1 MAGSF
6 HPVCVTIGDS
16 DSSGGSGIQAD
27 LKTFMALNCYGA
39 SAITAVMAQSLT
51 GIHSQLPIPEG
62 HVRAQLDAIAESLP
76 IKAIKVGY
84 LPSAQV
90 VRVVGRWLRETPN
103 IPVVVDPIIATNKGV
118 ALTQPEVIR
127 AICEELL
134 PRCTLATPNR
144 FEAATLAGMEE
155 CLEVSDM
162 QAAATLLMKRH
173 GCPILVTGGGFD
185 GRHVD
190 LLAAMDGVSHYES
203 PTIRRGKI
211 IGTGCAHSG
220 AITALLAKGDSLREA
235 ILDAKGYVTG
245 AIHAAPELP
254 GGTAVLWHGIT
265 VREQV
270 MADVTAQVLPKRA
283 DTTPLGNRILPP
295 T

>member
-1 MAGSF
+1 MSGSF

-39 SAITAVMAQSLT
+39 SVITAVMAQSLS

-76 IKAIKVGY
+76 IKAIKVSY
-84 LPSAQV
+84 LPNAQV
-90 VRVVGRWLRETPN
+90 ARVVGRWLRESPG

-118 ALTQPEVIR
+118 ALTQPEVIN

-134 PRCTLATPNR
+134 PRGTLATPNR
-144 FEAATLAGMEE
+144 FEAATLAGMDE
-155 CLEVSDM
+155 CLDVGDM
-162 QAAATLLMKRH
+162 QEAATQLLKRY
-173 GCPILVTGGGFD
+173 GCPILVTGGGFE
-185 GRHVD
+185 GKHVD
-190 LLAAMDGVSHYES
+190 LLAAMDGISHYES

-254 GGTAVLWHGIT
+254 GGLGVLWHGIT

-270 MADVTAQVLPKRA
+270 MADVTAQVLSA
-283 DTTPLGNRILPP
+283 TPQA
-295 T
+295 

>member
-1 MAGSF
+1 MAGSL

-39 SAITAVMAQSLT
+39 SVITAVMAQSLT

-62 HVRAQLDAIAESLP
+62 HVRAQLDAVAESLP

-84 LPSAQV
+84 LPNAQV
-90 VRVVGRWLRETPN
+90 ARVVGRWLREAPG

-134 PRCTLATPNR
+134 PRGTLATPNR
-144 FEAATLAGMEE
+144 FEAATLSGLDE
-155 CLEVSDM
+155 CLDVADM
-162 QAAATLLMKRH
+162 QEAATSLLKRY
-173 GCPILVTGGGFD
+173 GCPILVTGGGVD
-185 GRHVD
+185 GKHID
-190 LLAAMDGVSHYES
+190 LLAALDGVSHYES
-203 PTIRRGKI
+203 PTIKRGKI

-254 GGTAVLWHGIT
+254 GGLGVLWHGIT

-270 MADVTAQVLPKRA
+270 MADVTASVLRA
-283 DTTPLGNRILPP
+283 TPPA
-295 T
+295 

>member
-1 MAGSF
+1 MGASL

-39 SAITAVMAQSLT
+39 SALTAVMAQSLT
-51 GIHSQLPIPEG
+51 GIDSQMPITEG
-62 HVRAQLDAIAESLP
+62 HVRAQLDAIASSLP

-84 LPSAQV
+84 LPNAQV
-90 VRVVGRWLRETPN
+90 ARVVGRWLRESPG

-134 PRCTLATPNR
+134 PRGTLATPNR
-144 FEAATLAGMEE
+144 FEAATLAGMDE
-155 CLEVSDM
+155 CLDVGDM
-162 QAAATLLMKRH
+162 QEAATQLLKRY
-173 GCPILVTGGGFD
+173 GCPILVTGGGFE
-185 GRHVD
+185 GKHVD
-190 LLAAMDGVSHYES
+190 LLAAMDGISHYES

-211 IGTGCAHSG
+211 VGAGCAHSG

-254 GGTAVLWHGIT
+254 GGLGVLWHGIT

-270 MADVTAQVLPKRA
+270 MADVTAQVLSAK
-283 DTTPLGNRILPP
+283 PLA
-295 T
+295 

>member
-1 MAGSF
+1 MAGSI

-39 SAITAVMAQSLT
+39 SVITAVMAQSLT

-76 IKAIKVGY
+76 IAAVKVGY
-84 LPSAQV
+84 LPNAQV
-90 VRVVGRWLRETPN
+90 ARVVGRWLREAPK

-127 AICEELL
+127 AICDDLL
-134 PRCTLATPNR
+134 PRGTLATPNR

-155 CLEVSDM
+155 CLDVADM
-162 QAAATLLMKRH
+162 QRAAIQLLKRH

-190 LLAAMDGVSHYES
+190 LLAALDGASHYES
-203 PTIRRGKI
+203 PTIKRGKI
-211 IGTGCAHSG
+211 IGTGCAHSA

-235 ILDAKGYVTG
+235 ILDAKGFVTG
-245 AIHAAPELP
+245 AIQAAPELP
-254 GGTAVLWHGIT
+254 GGSSVLWHGIT

-270 MADVTAQVLPKRA
+270 MADVTAQVLPMRT
-283 DTTPLGNRILPP
+283 DTTPYANRVLPG
-295 T
+295 

>member
-1 MAGSF
+1 MGGSF
-6 HPVCVTIGDS
+6 HPVCITIGDS

-39 SAITAVMAQSLT
+39 SVITAVMAQGLT

-62 HVRAQLDAIAESLP
+62 HVRAQLDAVAECLP

-84 LPSAQV
+84 LPNAQV
-90 VRVVGRWLRETPN
+90 ARVVGRWLREAPG

-134 PRCTLATPNR
+134 PRGTLATPNR
-144 FEAATLAGMEE
+144 FEAATLAGMDE
-155 CLEVSDM
+155 CLDVGDM
-162 QAAATLLMKRH
+162 QEAATILLKRY
-173 GCPILVTGGGFD
+173 GCPILVTGGGFE
-185 GRHVD
+185 GKHVD
-190 LLAAMDGVSHYES
+190 LLAALDGVSHYES

-211 IGTGCAHSG
+211 VGTGCAHSG

-235 ILDAKGYVTG
+235 ILDAKGFVTG

-254 GGTAVLWHGIT
+254 GGIGVLWHGIT

-270 MADVTAQVLPKRA
+270 MADVTAQVLRS
-283 DTTPLGNRILPP
+283 TPPA
-295 T
+295 

>member
-6 HPVCVTIGDS
+6 HPVCLTIGDS

-39 SAITAVMAQSLT
+39 SVLTAVMAQGLT
-51 GIHSQLPIPEG
+51 GIHSQMPIPEG
-62 HVRAQLDAIAESLP
+62 HVRAQLDAVAESLP

-84 LPSAQV
+84 LPNAQV
-90 VRVVGRWLRETPN
+90 ARVVGRWLRETPN

-127 AICEELL
+127 AICDELL

-155 CLEVSDM
+155 CLDVADM

-173 GCPILVTGGGFD
+173 GCPILVTGGGFE

-203 PTIRRGKI
+203 PSIRRGKI
-211 IGTGCAHSG
+211 IGTGCAHSA

-270 MADVTAQVLPKRA
+270 MADVTAEVLPKRT
-283 DTTPLGNRILPP
+283 DTTPMGNRVLPP